1 MLLCWSGYIGC
12 RVTEAAE
19 QFANCPLTISANSD
33 GWQLAVSFLCSALIA
48 LIAVIQAA
56 KQWLGCAEATNTH
69 THTNTLTNSD
79 STSQL
84 TYGCWFFS
92 VEVFANYS
100 DCQYCSLALASSPDV
115 TSKCWLIFE
124 PLQCTNFPSLWEQT
138 SASACDSVRD
148 KKDRKS

>member
-19 QFANCPLTISANSD
+19 QFANCPLTIAADSD
-33 GWQLAVSFLCSALIA
+33 GWQLAVFFLCSALHWLQWFRQRSSDLAA
-48 LIAVIQAA
+48 LKAQ
-56 KQWLGCAEATNTH
+56 TH